1 MRKATFTRAVLFL
14 CTVLVAS
21 AAAQPAGQSGRPA
34 RRGLYGDWQLKV
46 QFGERQMD
54 AILSFSRDNEGNLT
68 AQWISF
74 WGMTDLKDVKFE
86 EGKLSFVQVVRFGD
100 NDMTSNFTGTIEEGK
115 LTGILSS
122 DRGESKVEGQRG
134 PRTSRVVGNW
144 EMSFKVGDRDVTTT
158 LVIKAD
164 KEGELTGEWQSQWG
178 EHEVTDVAY
187 ERGTLTFKRKSK
199 FQDREWESTFEGTV
213 RDDTLSGTIKSE
225 MGEITAE
232 GKRVGAALIGTWNL
246 EATSERGTRRQRLT
260 VNGDMTG
267 LYGTLP
273 IKKVNLQ
280 GNQVDFQMVM
290 EFGDQTFEMN
300 FKGKLE
306 DSKLI
311 GEMTTSRGTSKI
323 VGTKVVRPSRGPGSM

>member
-1 MRKATFTRAVLFL
+1 MRKTTFTRAVLLL

-21 AAAQPAGQSGRPA
+21 AAAQPAGQSARPA

-54 AILSFSRDNEGNLT
+54 AILSFSRDSERNLT

-74 WGMTDLKDVKFE
+74 WGVIDLKDVKFE
-86 EGKLSFVQVVRFGD
+86 ENKLTFVQVVQFGD
-100 NDMTSNFTGTIEEGK
+100 NEWTSNFTGTIEEGK
-115 LTGILSS
+115 LKGILSS
-122 DRGESKVEGQRG
+122 DRGESEVEGQRSG
-134 PRTSRVVGNW
+134 RSPRAAGNW
-144 EMSFKVGDRDVTTT
+144 TMTFTVGDREVTTT

-178 EHEVTDVAY
+178 EHEVTNMVY
-187 ERGTLTFKRKSK
+187 ERGNLSFKRKSK
-199 FQDREWESTFEGTV
+199 FQDREFESTFEGTL
-213 RDDTLSGTIKSE
+213 RGDTLSGTIKSE
-225 MGEITAE
+225 MGEVAAE
-232 GKRVGAALIGTWNL
+232 GARVGAALIGTWNL
-246 EATSERGTRRQRLT
+246 EVTGERGTRKQRLT

-280 GNQVDFQMVM
+280 DGQVDFMMSM

-300 FKGKLE
+300 FKGKLA
-306 DSKLI
+306 DSKLT

-323 VGTKVVRPSRGPGSM
+323 VGTKVIRRSRRPSSM

>member
-1 MRKATFTRAVLFL
+1 MRKATFTRAVLLL

-21 AAAQPAGQSGRPA
+21 AAAQQAGQSARPA
-34 RRGLYGDWQLKV
+34 GRGLYGDWQLKV

-54 AILSFSRDNEGNLT
+54 AILSFSRDSERNLK

-74 WGMTDLKDVKFE
+74 WGVVDLKDVKFE

-115 LTGILSS
+115 LKGVLSS
-122 DRGESKVEGQRG
+122 DRGESEVEGQRG
-134 PRTSRVVGNW
+134 PRTPRVIGNW
-144 EMSFKVGDRDVTTT
+144 EMSFKVGDRDVTST

-178 EHEVTDVAY
+178 EHQITDIVY
-187 ERGTLTFKRKSK
+187 ERGNLTFKRKSK
-199 FQDREWESTFEGTV
+199 FQDREFESTFEGTV

-225 MGEITAE
+225 MGDIAAE
-232 GKRVGAALIGTWNL
+232 GKRAGAALIGTWNL
-246 EATSERGTRRQRLT
+246 EATSERGTRKQRLT

-300 FKGKLE
+300 FKGQLE
-306 DSKLI
+306 ESKLT

-323 VGTKVVRPSRGPGSM
+323 VGTKVVRQSRRPGSM